1 MQFMIN
7 FVHAS
12 VQQTWANKII
22 YYALLTFGTERGPS
36 IDAFQCIAVIYKVSI
51 IINYYILPCHARW
64 NQPPCS

>member
-1 MQFMIN
+1 MIN

-12 VQQTWANKII
+12 VQHTWANKII
-22 YYALLTFGTERGPS
+22 YHALLTFGTERGPS

-51 IINYYILPCHARW
+51 IINYYIILPCHARW